1 MSASRVY
8 TRSWQRG
15 DEVLVNSYTAQST
28 VAFDLGS
35 VTIPSGTTTRVTQA
49 LDVSQVVDFFLYNSQ
64 TVKVQTNGVNELQRL
79 TPTGTI
85 SGGTFTLTFNAVATA
100 AIAFNA
106 TAADIKAALEA
117 ISTIGVDEVV
127 VTGGPINTTAV
138 DVEFRGTLGC
148 TNVSQMTISSSLTG
162 GGSVAVSTVTAG
174 VAAAQ
179 TLTIPATVGYDWL
192 SVESAWKTFFFT
204 TDWTHLLISNDSGAP
219 ATFVCRGGLNP

>member
-1 MSASRVY
+1 MSASRTY
-8 TRSWQRG
+8 NRTWQRG
-15 DEVLVNSYTAQST
+15 DEVFTSTYTAQST
-28 VAFDLGS
+28 VAFDAGL
-35 VTIPSGTTTRVTQA
+35 VTIPSGTTTRITQA
-49 LDVSQVVDFFLYNSQ
+49 LDVSQVVDFMLWNSQ
-64 TVKVQTNGVNELQRL
+64 AVKVQVNGVNELQRL
-79 TPTGTI
+79 TPSGTI
-85 SGGTFTLTFNAVATA
+85 SGGSFTLTFNAVATA

-148 TNVSQMTISSSLTG
+148 TNVSQMTLSSSLTG

-179 TLTIPATVGYDWL
+179 TLTIPALVGYDWL
-192 SVESAWKTFFFT
+192 SIESAWKTFFFT
-204 TDWTHLLISNDSGAP
+204 TDWTHLLVSNDSGAP
-219 ATFVCRGGLNP
+219 ATFAVRGGLNP